1 MCLVGRRLGRC
12 CPEPFVFYMLSR
24 MGKVYFV
31 DTTLRDGPSSLWAMG
46 IRTDMMLPVAATMDE
61 AGFLAMEII
70 ASAFFKKC
78 VRELKDDPW
87 ARVRRVKE
95 LAPKTP
101 LRLIRNRYMAAFQH
115 TSPAVQQLWLERLS
129 ANGITEARTSDPS
142 NTPAVWAEQVRTAT
156 AAGLDTIV
164 NLIFSISPKHTDE
177 YYAARTR
184 EAAKLP
190 VKRICLKDPG
200 GLLTPERT
208 RSLAPVVLANAVGVP
223 VEFHTHC
230 NSGLGPLCTLD
241 AIAAGISII
250 NTALP
255 PLSDGSSNPS
265 LFNIIRNARALGY
278 DPVIDDESL
287 RPVSEHFSRVANEE
301 GFPVGVPL
309 HYETYHF
316 VHQVPGGMISNLRHQ
331 LAGIGMGDRI
341 GAVLEETCRIR
352 EEFGYPIMVT
362 PYSQFV
368 GSQSAIN
375 VIVGRRYEQVT
386 DELIQYALGYWGEE
400 EASSM
405 DPDVRDRI
413 LDRPRAKELRK
424 WRPPDTSLKE
434 LRAKL
439 GGPGVS
445 SDELLLRY
453 FTSEEDVRA
462 MKQAP
467 PRPRNGNGLVK
478 LIQFLTERSEARQ
491 IFVRRPGLSVRLG
504 QAPKA

>member
-1 MCLVGRRLGRC
+1 
-12 CPEPFVFYMLSR
+12 MLPG
-24 MGKVYFV
+24 MKEIHFV

-46 IRTDMMLPVAATMDE
+46 IRTDMMLPVAAQMDE

-95 LAPKTP
+95 RVPKTA
-101 LRLIRNRYMAAFQH
+101 LRGIRNRYMAAFQH
-115 TSPAVQQLWLERLS
+115 TPPAVQQLWLERLA
-129 ANGITEARTSDPS
+129 ANGISELRTSDPS
-142 NTPAVWAEQVRTAT
+142 NTPAVWAEQVRTAA
-156 AAGLDTIV
+156 AAGLETIV

-177 YYAARTR
+177 YYAERTR
-184 EAAKLP
+184 AAAKLR

-200 GLLTPERT
+200 GLFTPDRT
-208 RSLAPVVLANAVGVP
+208 RTLAPVVLANSGGIP

-241 AIAAGISII
+241 AIEAGIPII
-250 NTALP
+250 NAALP

-265 LFNIIRNARALGY
+265 LFNIVRNARALGY
-278 DPVIDDESL
+278 NPVIDADGL
-287 RPVSEHFSRVANEE
+287 RPVSEHFTRVAKEE
-301 GFPVGVPL
+301 GLPIGEPL
-309 HYETYHF
+309 HYDAYHF
-316 VHQVPGGMISNLRHQ
+316 QHQVPGGMISNLRHQ
-331 LAGIGMGDRI
+331 LANIGMGERL
-341 GAVLEETCRIR
+341 GEVLDEACQVR

-368 GSQSAIN
+368 GSQCAIN
-375 VIVGRRYEQVT
+375 VILGKRYEQVT
-386 DELIQYALGYWGEE
+386 DEVILYAMGHWGEE

-413 LDRPRAKELRK
+413 LDRPRARELRS
-424 WRPPDTSLKE
+424 WQPPDTSVKE
-434 LRAKL
+434 LREKL

-445 SDELLLRY
+445 DDELLLRY

-462 MKQAP
+462 MQQAL
-467 PRPRNGNGLVK
+467 PRSRNGGGLVG
-478 LIQFLTERSEARQ
+478 LIRSLTERSETRQ
-491 IFVRRPGLSVRLG
+491 IYIRRPDLSVRLG
-504 QAPKA
+504 